1 MPIAAITNGK
11 FANAESIVQTLSQ
24 ELGCKVIRDQEI
36 VEETA
41 RIYDIRPAVLHK
53 VIDTKPLA
61 FNELTH
67 TREKCIAYLR
77 KTIVDHVSGG
87 NCIFYGLLGHL
98 IPYQTSHV
106 MKILI
111 IADKIERTK
120 TGMAKDGLSEGEVAK
135 LISISDKRAILWTN
149 ALFGKKAWDKS
160 LYDIVIP
167 SDKTEAMKTTQLI
180 LEHFEEASVIPES
193 VIAQEVSDL
202 ALTSEI
208 ELALSRISDGL
219 SISTTNGDV
228 LITINKRVLMM
239 SKFKQKITALAEGVE
254 GVKTVKTK
262 EGGKAQSR
270 ITRNY
275 DFETP
280 TRILLVDDEKEFVQ
294 TLSERLKTRHIENEF
309 VLSGEEAL
317 NFADQGDSD
326 VMVLDLKMP
335 GIDGFEVLK
344 KVKQSK
350 PNTEVIILT
359 GHGSEKDRKTCLE
372 LGAFAYLQKPADID
386 LLATTMQEAY
396 QKISDAKHQL
406 SD

>member
-11 FANAESIVQTLSQ
+11 YANAESIVQTLSQ

-53 VIDTKPLA
+53 VINTKPLA

-77 KTIVDHVSGG
+77 KAILDHVSGG
-87 NCIFYGLLGHL
+87 NCIFHGLLGHL

-120 TGMAKDGLSEGEVAK
+120 TGMAKHELSEGEIAK
-135 LISISDKRAILWTN
+135 LISTSDKRAILWTN

-167 SDKTEAMKTTQLI
+167 SDKTEATKATQLI
-180 LEHFEEASVIPES
+180 LEYFAEASVIPES
-193 VIAQEVSDL
+193 VIAQEVSDF

-208 ELALSRISDGL
+208 ELALARISDGL
-219 SISTTNGDV
+219 SVSTTNGDA

-239 SKFKQKITALAEGVE
+239 SKFKQKITALAEGIE
-254 GVKTVKTK
+254 GVKSVKTK
-262 EGGKAQSR
+262 EGKKAQTY

-275 DFETP
+275 GFETP

-326 VMVLDLKMP
+326 VIVLDLKMP
-335 GIDGFEVLK
+335 GIDGYEVLK

-359 GHGSEKDRKTCLE
+359 GHGSEKDRKTCLD

-396 QKISDAKHQL
+396 QKISDSKRQL

>member
-1 MPIAAITNGK
+1 MPIATITNGK
-11 FANAESIVQTLSQ
+11 YANAESIVQALSQ
-24 ELGCKVIRDQEI
+24 ELGCKVIQDQEI
-36 VEETA
+36 IDETA
-41 RIYDIRPAVLHK
+41 RIYNIRTAVLQK
-53 VIDTKPLA
+53 VIDTKPFA
-61 FNELTH
+61 FNDFTH
-67 TREKCIAYLR
+67 TREKCIACLR
-77 KTIVDHVSGG
+77 KIIVDHVSGG
-87 NCIFYGLLGHL
+87 NCIFHGLLGHL

-111 IADKIERTK
+111 IADKTERIK
-120 TGMAKDGLSEGEVAK
+120 NGMAMHGLPEKEAEK
-135 LISISDKRAILWTN
+135 TISISDKRAILWTN

-167 SDKTEAMKTTQLI
+167 SDKTEAEQATQLI
-180 LEHFEEASVIPES
+180 LEYCAEASTIPES
-193 VIAQEVSDL
+193 LIAQEVSDL
-202 ALTSEI
+202 SLTSEI
-208 ELALSRISDGL
+208 ELALSRTSDGL
-219 SISTTNGDV
+219 SVSTTNGDV
-228 LITINKRVLMM
+228 LITIDKKVLMM
-239 SKFKQKITALAEGVE
+239 SKFKQKITTLVESIE
-254 GVKTVKTK
+254 GVKSVKTK
-262 EGGKAQSR
+262 EGKKAQTY

-275 DFETP
+275 GFETP

-335 GIDGFEVLK
+335 GIDGYEVLK

-396 QKISDAKHQL
+396 QKISDAKRQL